1 MTRARRSVREIATRI
16 VYWGPRGSGKT
27 ESLRAI
33 SDRLDSETRGPLL
46 APSDGVGHTLLMDF
60 LSVEMGALD
69 GIPVRV
75 HLVGLPGAEHL
86 GEDTLPLLRGADG
99 FVFVADSAPDRRAA
113 NRSALES
120 LRRHLVATGEPD
132 LPIVLQINRRDA
144 PGAVEADELTS
155 ELLPAGR
162 TGRSFETVATR
173 GEGVVEALTAV
184 CSMVVRNLSAAAE
197 ERSGA

>member
-1 MTRARRSVREIATRI
+1 MTRAGRSVREIVTRI

-33 SDRLDSETRGPLL
+33 ADRLDAETRGPLL
-46 APSDGVGHTLLMDF
+46 APSDGSGRTLLMDF

-75 HLVGLPGAEHL
+75 HLIGLPGAQHL

-99 FVFVADSAPDRRAA
+99 FVFVADSAPDRRAE

-132 LPIVLQINRRDA
+132 LPLVLQLNRRDV
-144 PGAVEADELTS
+144 PGAVDADELVS
-155 ELLPAGR
+155 ELLP
-162 TGRSFETVATR
+162 TGQTGTSFETVAIR

>member
-33 SDRLDSETRGPLL
+33 ADRLDSETHGPLL
-46 APSDGVGHTLLMDF
+46 APSDGDGRTLLMDF

-75 HLVGLPGAEHL
+75 HLIGLPGAEHL

-99 FVFVADSAPDRRAA
+99 FVFVADSAPDRQAA

-132 LPIVLQINRRDA
+132 LPLVLQLNRRDA
-144 PGAVEADELTS
+144 PGAIAADELIA

-162 TGRSFETVATR
+162 TGTSFETVATR
-173 GEGVVEALTAV
+173 GDGVVEALTAV

>member
-1 MTRARRSVREIATRI
+1 MTRSRRSVREIATRI

-27 ESLRAI
+27 ESLRAVA
-33 SDRLDSETRGPLL
+33 DRLDDETHGPLL
-46 APSDGVGHTLLMDF
+46 APADGDGRTLLMDF
-60 LSVEMGALD
+60 LTVEMGALD

-75 HLVGLPGAEHL
+75 HLVGLPGADHL
-86 GEDTLPLLRGADG
+86 SEATLPLLRGADG
-99 FVFVADSAPDRRAA
+99 FVFVADSAPDRQSA

-120 LRRHLVATGEPD
+120 LRRHLVAIGEPD
-132 LPIVLQINRRDA
+132 LPMVLQLNRRDA
-144 PGAVEADELTS
+144 PGAVEADELIA

-162 TGRSFETVATR
+162 TDICFETVATR
-173 GEGVVEALTAV
+173 GDGVLDALTTA

>member
-1 MTRARRSVREIATRI
+1 MA
-16 VYWGPRGSGKT
+16 
-27 ESLRAI
+27 
-33 SDRLDSETRGPLL
+33 DRLDAETRGPLL
-46 APSDGVGHTLLMDF
+46 APSDGDGRTLLMDF
-60 LSVEMGALD
+60 LAVEMGSLD

-120 LRRHLVATGEPD
+120 LRRHLVATGQPD
-132 LPIVLQINRRDA
+132 LPLVVQLNRRDV
-144 PGAVEADELTS
+144 PGAVDADELAS
-155 ELLPAGR
+155 ELLPADRVG
-162 TGRSFETVATR
+162 TSFETVATR
-173 GEGVVEALTAV
+173 GDGVVEALTSV